1 MVSLSAL
8 RGRRRWLTLIRM
20 FSLAGKSVLVTGGSK
35 GIGRGIASVF
45 TAADANVAIAARSRA
60 DIDAAVA
67 ALDGL
72 GAGKVIGV
80 EVDVSDPGSC
90 TTMAGAVVEAFGG
103 LDVLCANAGIFPEAP
118 LRDMTPDQLAEVL
131 DVNVKGTVYSVQAC
145 LDALIASGRGRI
157 VLTSSITGPITGFP
171 GWSHYGASKAAQL
184 GFMRTAA
191 IELARHKITVN
202 AVLPGNILT
211 EGLADL
217 GDDYLAGM
225 ARAIPA
231 GTLGMPE
238 DIGYTVAFL
247 ASDEA
252 GYITGQAV
260 AVDGGQVLPESPDA
274 VAP

>member
-1 MVSLSAL
+1 
-8 RGRRRWLTLIRM
+8 M

-45 TAADANVAIAARSRA
+45 AKAGANVAIAARSRT
-60 DIDAAVA
+60 DIDSAVA
-67 ALDGL
+67 SLDGL
-72 GAGKVIGV
+72 GAGKVVGVGV
-80 EVDVSDPGSC
+80 EVSDRESC
-90 TTMAGAVVEAFGG
+90 TAMADTVVGAFGG
-103 LDVLCANAGIFPEAP
+103 LDVLCANAGIFPDAP
-118 LRDMTPDQLAEVL
+118 LQSMTPDQLADVL

-145 LDALIASGRGRI
+145 LDALIASGTGRI

-191 IELARHKITVN
+191 IELAPHKITVN

-217 GDDYLAGM
+217 GEDYLAGM

-231 GTLGMPE
+231 GALGTPQ
-238 DIGYTVAFL
+238 DIGYAAAFL

-252 GYITGQAV
+252 GYITGQAI